1 MTRRIFSVHSLS
13 LFGLEENSATSS
25 TLSLCSA
32 HLCIYLYNE
41 KTTEMQKKQNKIKK
55 LKKITSSSYHHH
67 CHSLNINEEQND
79 LFAHLLSKPIV
90 P

>member
-1 MTRRIFSVHSLS
+1 MTRRIFSVRSLS

-41 KTTEMQKKQNKIKK
+41 KTTEMQKNKTK
-55 LKKITSSSYHHH
+55 
-67 CHSLNINEEQND
+67 
-79 LFAHLLSKPIV
+79 
-90 P
+90 